1 MERINFKLYSSPPP
15 NRRAV
20 APPLAVGRRDA
31 TPSGFLI
38 KKKIRTV
45 KPTAKK
51 LGYLTFKQLCIH
63 PETFKAVPIADRIP
77 PLPLPRNQF
86 WRVY

>member
-1 MERINFKLYSSPPP
+1 MERIDFKLSSSPPP
-15 NRRAV
+15 QSSRRGA
-20 APPLAVGRRDA
+20 ALGPGEAWCNPL
-31 TPSGFLI
+31 GFSD
-38 KKKIRTV
+38 KKKRTV